1 MDEATNEVPLSVGT
15 VIGGTSPSSRRWQDR
30 IRNLSRRVCEARSG
44 VESPINVNVVFHVPG
59 HILGVDFQGVRT
71 GRFSKKDSWLMVQV
85 ALPEEPPEDVDA
97 YLKLTLVEAIDEAE
111 RWSRKRKL
119 ADDLQSLHRLVEA
132 L

>member
-1 MDEATNEVPLSVGT
+1 
-15 VIGGTSPSSRRWQDR
+15 
-30 IRNLSRRVCEARSG
+30 
-44 VESPINVNVVFHVPG
+44 VNVVFHVPG